1 MLTVGRSFRGLN
13 GNHVGFQARLR
24 LGHPLISA
32 IANKTRTM
40 IRVELPYHLRRL
52 ADIDREVTLTV
63 DGPATQRAV
72 FDSLEARHPELR
84 GTIRDHVTKLRRPYI
99 RLYACNRDLSNEPPD
114 APLPDSVANGSEPL
128 MVIGAL
134 AGG

>member
-1 MLTVGRSFRGLN
+1 
-13 GNHVGFQARLR
+13 
-24 LGHPLISA
+24 
-32 IANKTRTM
+32 M

-52 ADIDREVTLTV
+52 ADIDREVILAV

-72 FDSLEARHPELR
+72 FDLLEARHPELR

-99 RLYACNRDLSNEPPD
+99 RFYACHRDLSNEPPD
-114 APLPDSVANGSEPL
+114 APLPDSVINGSEPL